1 MYATT
6 LYRSIA
12 TCVFMLCLLT
22 TAGVKAQTRQPF
34 TGKNLI
40 TIVLESNEG
49 RYEFKSDQLLVRY
62 NRTTEQLECSLL
74 ISSLYPVSDS
84 IPANMAY
91 DVLYGA
97 KFPEFTFLINVPKD
111 IINSE
116 RPYAE
121 PLRQRTVFTLQGTT
135 NQKNI
140 PVLFV
145 PDKRSMSFGTNFDL
159 MLDNFQASVPARYL
173 PLLTGRLLININN
186 ARWVEQP

>member
-1 MYATT
+1 MYAKTI
-6 LYRSIA
+6 YRITA
-12 TCVFMLCLLT
+12 TCLFMLCLLS
-22 TAGVKAQTRQPF
+22 APGLQAQTRQPF

-40 TIVLESNEG
+40 TVVLESNEG
-49 RYEFKSDQLLVRY
+49 RYEFESNQLLVRY

-74 ISSLYPVSDS
+74 ISSLYPVNDS
-84 IPANMAY
+84 VPANMAY

-97 KFPEFTFLINVPKD
+97 KFPEFTFLINVPED

-121 PLRQRTVFTLQGTT
+121 PLRQRTSFTLQGTT
-135 NQKNI
+135 NQKSI

-145 PDKRSMSFGTNFDL
+145 PDKRSMSFGTNFEL
-159 MLDNFQASVPARYL
+159 MLDNFQASIPARYL
-173 PLLTGRLLININN
+173 PLLTGRLLFNINN